1 MAKGELNSVEAA
13 LEGIKGLL
21 LSLPGEG
28 QKHDY
33 LETLSQTT
41 RLLEG
46 IRQSLA
52 QMPTREEVA
61 AAAIVP
67 GLERL
72 AGFLRG
78 SAASPKRRAARAA
91 KTVDMGKIADLVARL
106 QSAPEAEIR
115 PMIRAAKL
123 TKDELAAAV
132 RHAGGLVSSRATK
145 TLLEEQLAQ
154 TIINQRTLDGLRG
167 GATP

>member
-1 MAKGELNSVEAA
+1 MAKSEVNSIEAA

-21 LSLPGEG
+21 LSLPPEG
-28 QKHDY
+28 QKNEY

-46 IRQSLA
+46 IRESLA
-52 QMPTREEVA
+52 RMPTREQVEG
-61 AAAIVP
+61 AAIVS
-67 GLERL
+67 GLDRL
-72 AGFLRG
+72 AAFLRG
-78 SAASPKRRAARAA
+78 GAAAPKARATRGAKTPDAEKIADFVARLRRAA
-91 KTVDMGKIADLVARL
+91 
-106 QSAPEAEIR
+106 EAEIR

-132 RHAGGLVSSRATK
+132 RHVGGLVSSRATK